1 MYMRICVYVIV
12 NIPISFF
19 QVPGMSLRSLFRKHN
34 VTKLDIL
41 QVDAKGYE
49 KAFKKRFVIN
59 KVS

>member
-1 MYMRICVYVIV
+1 MYKYIAYMSKRICVYVFV

-41 QVDAKGYE
+41 QVDAQGYE
-49 KAFKKRFVIN
+49 KA
-59 KVS
+59 